1 MKARFWI
8 LISALTLALAACQ
21 TAPPPTPSPT
31 PTATPTPT
39 PTPEPTASPTPE
51 PTMAPAEDVSTITAS
66 DRGFS
71 PLAQSP
77 HNTLSFS
84 VHFSHP
90 DTVTK
95 WTVTITGT
103 NGVVRTVVG
112 NNTIPAWTWDGT
124 TDGPKLTDGEYKAM
138 LTVTRGDASE
148 TAETAPFFVDI
159 TPPSGTVTVDPQPF
173 TPGAEGDSGKV
184 TFALTLTPRAADVAT
199 WRLFVIHPDGRR
211 FADFISE
218 NNDGNRV
225 VWDGHDQSGN
235 TLEAGTTYKVS
246 VQVVDRYGNTGTFSS
261 TLKVSPATVVT
272 PLTVSLDGNLLAQ
285 LQVYFPANSAD
296 LTQIDAD
303 KAKSNADALDK
314 LAALL
319 KQSAG
324 SKIRVVGH
332 ANQVLWQDP
341 AKAKYEQTATL
352 IPLSKARAQ
361 AVLTALKTR
370 GLDAKLFDVTGVGA
384 EGNVVPFSD
393 SANIWKNRRVEF
405 IIEK

>member
-1 MKARFWI
+1 MKARSWI

-21 TAPPPTPSPT
+21 SAPPPTPSPT
-31 PTATPTPT
+31 PTPAPSA
-39 PTPEPTASPTPE
+39 TPEPTASPTPE
-51 PTMAPAEDVSTITAS
+51 PTVAPAEDASLITAS

-71 PLAQSP
+71 PLAQTP
-77 HNTLSFS
+77 HNTLSFTL
-84 VHFSHP
+84 HLGHP
-90 DTVTK
+90 DAVTQ
-95 WTVTITGT
+95 WTVAISGP
-103 NGVVRTVVG
+103 NGIVRTVQG
-112 NNTIPAWTWDGT
+112 NKTIPAWTWDGT
-124 TDGPKLTDGEYKAM
+124 TDGPKLTDGEYKAT
-138 LTVTRGDASE
+138 LTVTHGDTSE
-148 TAETAPFFVDI
+148 TAETAPFIVDM
-159 TPPSGTVTVDPQPF
+159 TPPSGSVTIDPQPF

-184 TFALTLTPRAADVAT
+184 TFKLTTAPGGAEVAS

-218 NNDGNRV
+218 NHEDSQV

-246 VQVVDRYGNTGTFSS
+246 VQVVDSFGNTGTFES

-272 PLTVSLDGNLLAQ
+272 PVTVSLDGTLLAQ

-296 LTQIDAD
+296 LTQIDAA
-303 KAKSNADALDK
+303 KAKSNADSLDK

-319 KQSAG
+319 QQSAG

-332 ANQVLWQDP
+332 ANQVLWQDA

-361 AVLTALKTR
+361 AVLAALKTR

-405 IIEK
+405 IIVR